1 MENIELDMKRAAMN
15 FSNCCTGFSVKHLF
29 RKERLIS
36 HPDDDPSQLIG
47 KRQYQVYCRIFFFK
61 RTLGDK

>member
-1 MENIELDMKRAAMN
+1 MENIELDMKKKRAAMD

-36 HPDDDPSQLIG
+36 HPDDDPSQLIW
-47 KRQYQVYCRIFFFK
+47 
-61 RTLGDK
+61 